1 MNLINCQECGKVFAS
16 AGQKVCP
23 NCRKSEE
30 EKYELVKDYL
40 WDHPNSTVKTVS
52 EATGV
57 EEKLIIKFIKDNRL
71 QSDGLAIDYS
81 LKCKIC
87 DKEIAAGVY
96 CESCRTKMIN
106 DLSSK
111 PSQETEKD
119 KNKGKKSDK
128 MFISDRFKKK
138 ER

>member
-1 MNLINCQECGKVFAS
+1 MNLINCRECGKIFAS
-16 AGQKVCP
+16 AGKKICP
-23 NCRKSEE
+23 DCSKSEE

-40 WDHPNSTVKTVS
+40 WDNPNSRVKTVS
-52 EATGV
+52 DATGV
-57 EEKLIIKFIKDNRL
+57 EEKLIIKFIKNNRL
-71 QSDGLAIDYS
+71 QSEGLKIDHT

-87 DKEIAAGVY
+87 DKKIEAGVY
-96 CESCRTKMIN
+96 CDSCRSKMIN

-119 KNKGKKSDK
+119 KKKGKKSEK

>member
-23 NCRKSEE
+23 DCSKSEE

-52 EATGV
+52 DATGV
-57 EEKLIIKFIKDNRL
+57 EEKLIIKFIKENRL
-71 QSDGLAIDYS
+71 QSEGLEIDYK

-87 DKEIAAGVY
+87 SKEIEAGVY

-111 PSQETEKD
+111 PAEESEKD
-119 KNKGKKSDK
+119 KDKGKKSEK

-138 ER
+138 NR